1 MKPDWEDLM
10 ETYSGS
16 TSVFVGDVDCTEEDG
31 KEVCSR
37 FEVRGYPTIKYWTSE
52 SPKEGE
58 AYNGGRDLPAL
69 KTFVADKLAKSCTVT
84 DPADCDEKEVA
95 YIEKM
100 KAKEDGAAAK
110 ELTRLEGM
118 KAGSMKSDVKQW
130 LMKRIAILKQM

>member
-16 TSVFVGDVDCTEEDG
+16 TSVFVGDVDCTSEDG

-58 AYNGGRDLPAL
+58 AYNGEIGRA
-69 KTFVADKLAKSCTVT
+69 SCRERV
-84 DPADCDEKEVA
+84 
-95 YIEKM
+95 
-100 KAKEDGAAAK
+100 
-110 ELTRLEGM
+110 
-118 KAGSMKSDVKQW
+118 
-130 LMKRIAILKQM
+130 